1 MKNLVFNVEIVGEHE
16 DKPTLVSL
24 SNADIRDF
32 SFSIG
37 SKGLSYSIMIMDA
50 YIKHTFSNTF
60 QNFDREDVLSFYS
73 LLMEAYYNKND
84 DVKFVLF
91 LSLRDPEEDLL
102 RISKFVLDKCVSTQE
117 LIYKGD
123 KKGEFKI

>member
-1 MKNLVFNVEIVGEHE
+1 MKNLVFNLEIVGEHE

-37 SKGLSYSIMIMDA
+37 SKGLSYSIKIMDA
-50 YIKHTFSNTF
+50 YVVHTFSNTF

-73 LLMEAYYNKND
+73 LLMQAYYNKND

-91 LSLRDPEEDLL
+91 LSLRDPEEDRL

-123 KKGEFKI
+123 KKGKFKI

>member
-1 MKNLVFNVEIVGEHE
+1 MKNLVFNLEIVEEHK
-16 DKPTLVSL
+16 DKPILVSV

-37 SKGLSYSIMIMDA
+37 SKGLSYSIMIIDA
-50 YIKHTFSNTF
+50 YVVHTFSNTF

-91 LSLRDPEEDLL
+91 LSLRDPEEDHL

-117 LIYKGD
+117 FIYKGD
-123 KKGEFKI
+123 KKGGFKI

>member
-1 MKNLVFNVEIVGEHE
+1 MKNLVFNLEIVGEHE

-37 SKGLSYSIMIMDA
+37 SKGLSYSIKIMDA
-50 YIKHTFSNTF
+50 YIVHTFSNTF

-73 LLMEAYYNKND
+73 LLMQAYYNKND

-91 LSLRDPEEDLL
+91 LSLRDPEEDRL

-123 KKGEFKI
+123 KKGKFKI

>member
-1 MKNLVFNVEIVGEHE
+1 MKNLVFNLEIVGEHE

-24 SNADIRDF
+24 SNADLRDF

-37 SKGLSYSIMIMDA
+37 SKGLSYSIKIMDA
-50 YIKHTFSNTF
+50 FVAHTFSNTF
-60 QNFDREDVLSFYS
+60 QNFDREDVLQFYN
-73 LLMEAYYNKND
+73 LLMQAYYNKND

-91 LSLRDPEEDLL
+91 LSLRDPEEDRL
-102 RISKFVLDKCVSTQE
+102 RISKFVLDKRVSTQE

-123 KKGEFKI
+123 KKGELKI

>member
-1 MKNLVFNVEIVGEHE
+1 MKNLVFNLEIVGEHE

-32 SFSIG
+32 SLSIG
-37 SKGLSYSIMIMDA
+37 SKGLSYSIKIMDA
-50 YIKHTFSNTF
+50 YIVHTFSNTF

-73 LLMEAYYNKND
+73 LLMQAYYNKND

-91 LSLRDPEEDLL
+91 LSLRDPEEDRL

-123 KKGEFKI
+123 KKGKFKI

>member
-1 MKNLVFNVEIVGEHE
+1 MKNLVFNVEIVEEHE
-16 DKPTLVSL
+16 DKPTLVSV

-37 SKGLSYSIMIMDA
+37 SKGLSYSIMIMNV
-50 YIKHTFSNTF
+50 YVKHTFSNTF

-73 LLMEAYYNKND
+73 LLMEAYYKND

-91 LSLRDPEEDLL
+91 LSLRDPEEDRL

-123 KKGEFKI
+123 KKGELKI